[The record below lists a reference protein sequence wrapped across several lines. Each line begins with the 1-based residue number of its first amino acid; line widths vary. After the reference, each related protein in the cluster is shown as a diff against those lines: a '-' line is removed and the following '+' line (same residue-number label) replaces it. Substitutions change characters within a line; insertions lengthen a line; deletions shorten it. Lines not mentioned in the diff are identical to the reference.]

1 MRYFTNMSALV
12 AVVYGASCE
21 NGGDMV
27 CDDGKVCVYRY
38 TSDISNPKDS
48 DYKKLLKKDK

>member
-21 NGGDMV
+21 SGGDMV

-38 TSDISNPKDS
+38 TSDVSNPKDS
-48 DYKKLLKKDK
+48 DYKKLLRKDK